1 MSIYIPI
8 HSIREV
14 QTLQQLI
21 LMDLTRACRKE
32 LHKKT
37 EIPKFLTPDKLLE
50 FWVKFLKANLR
61 EQKKVIQEYFQ
72 PSRKGTFSELQFRES
87 LSETEKRVR

>member
-32 LHKKT
+32 IHKKT
-37 EIPKFLTPDKLLE
+37 EIPKFLTPDKFLE
-50 FWVKFLKANLR
+50 FWVKFLRANLG
-61 EQKKVIQEYFQ
+61 EQKKSY
-72 PSRKGTFSELQFRES
+72 SRIFPTESERHF
-87 LSETEKRVR
+87 